1 MSIGTT
7 IKKLRRERDMTQEQL
22 AEYLGI
28 SACAISQWECDR
40 TAPDISQIPLLVRI
54 FGVTSDELLG
64 ISDLNKEADI
74 ERLSQEIS
82 ELIRVGKHR
91 EGFELSEKA
100 HRMYPDN
107 YKLMYTYSL
116 NFTYVYYDKSF
127 PNDKKNK
134 ILAECTKLLESMM
147 AGCTD
152 DDLRQKAMSHII
164 WMYRESGQIDKAK
177 EMVRKFPRMLN
188 SYEFLRTTVLTGDE
202 RIDAHIDLLYHGLIQ
217 HLLNSMV
224 KNYKDSSGKRFF
236 SHSEMC
242 VLYKKM
248 IDILKIIFENGDLG
262 FYFSESSDAHKFIA
276 KYYAQEG
283 DAENALTYLEGAA
296 DAVIAYLRDY
306 YQKDYTHT
314 SLLFKGVTTSGKEI
328 WYQSNDNDASNLL
341 SEMKKPQY
349 DFIRTD
355 ERFTAIEERLA
366 PFAGKWE

>member
-54 FGVTSDELLG
+54 FGITSDELLG
-64 ISDLNKEADI
+64 ISDLNKEAEI
-74 ERLSQEIS
+74 ERLYDEIN

-116 NFTYVYYDKSF
+116 NFAYVYYDKSF
-127 PNDKKNK
+127 PDDKKEK
-134 ILAECTKLLESMM
+134 ILAECIKLLESIM

-152 DDLRQKAMSHII
+152 DDLRRKSTSRII
-164 WMYRESGQIDKAK
+164 WMYRESGEIDKAK
-177 EMVRKFPRMLN
+177 EIVRKFPRMLD
-188 SYEFLRTTVLTGDE
+188 SYEFLRVSISKGDE
-202 RIDAHIDLLYHGLIQ
+202 RIEAHTDLLYYGVIQ
-217 HLLNSMV
+217 HLVNAMLR
-224 KNYKDSSGKRFF
+224 NYEDSSGKRFF
-236 SHSEMC
+236 TASESC
-242 VLYKKM
+242 ELHKKQ
-248 IDILKIIFENGDLG
+248 IELLKLIFEDGDLG
-262 FYFSESSDAHKFIA
+262 FYFGESFESHRYVAE
-276 KYYAQEG
+276 YYAKQG
-283 DAENALTYLEGAA
+283 DAENALLYLEGAA
-296 DAVIAYLRDY
+296 DAAVAYMRDY
-306 YQKDYTHT
+306 YKKDYTHT
-314 SLLFKGVTTSGKEI
+314 SLLFKGMTISGRQT
-328 WYQSNDNDASNLL
+328 WYQSNDNDATKLL
-341 SEMKKPQY
+341 AEMKNERY

-355 ERFTAIEERLA
+355 ERFAAIEEKLA

>member
-127 PNDKKNK
+127 PEDKKKK

-202 RIDAHIDLLYHGLIQ
+202 LIEAHTDLLYYGLIQ
-217 HLLNSMV
+217 HLVNAMLR
-224 KNYKDSSGKRFF
+224 NYKDSSGKRVFT
-236 SHSEMC
+236 SSESC
-242 VLYKKM
+242 ELHKKQIAM
-248 IDILKIIFENGDLG
+248 LKLLFENGDLG
-262 FYFSESSDAHKFIA
+262 FYFGESFESHLYVAQ
-276 KYYAQEG
+276 YYANLK
-283 DAENALTYLEGAA
+283 DCENTLLYLEGAA
-296 DAVIAYLRDY
+296 DAAVAYFRDY
-306 YQKDYTHT
+306 YKKDYTHT
-314 SLLFKGVTTSGKEI
+314 SLLFKGVTVSGKQT
-328 WYQSNDNDASNLL
+328 WYQSNDNDAAKLL
-341 SEMKKPQY
+341 SEMKKGKY
-349 DFIRTD
+349 DFIRAD
-355 ERFTAIEERLA
+355 ERFTAIEEKLA

>member
-64 ISDLNKEADI
+64 ISDLNKEAEI
-74 ERLSQEIS
+74 KRLWDEIN

-91 EGFELSEKA
+91 AGFELAAKA
-100 HRMYPDN
+100 HKMYPDS
-107 YKLMYTYSL
+107 YDLMYAYASK
-116 NFTYVYYDKSF
+116 FIYVYNDKSF
-127 PNDKKNK
+127 PEDEKKK
-134 ILAECTKLLESMM
+134 LLAECIKLLESIM

-152 DDLRQKAMSHII
+152 EDLRLNAMANII
-164 WMYRESGQIDKAK
+164 WMYRESGQLEKAK
-177 EMVRKFPRMLN
+177 ETASKFPILCESRPFQRVAAT
-188 SYEFLRTTVLTGDE
+188 SGDE
-202 RIDAHIDLLYHGLIQ
+202 RIDAHIDLLYHGLLQ
-217 HLLNSMV
+217 HLLNRMV
-224 KNYKDSSGKRFF
+224 QNYKDSSGKRFF

-262 FYFSESSDAHKFIA
+262 FYFSEYSDAHKFIA

-314 SLLFKGVTTSGKEI
+314 SLLFKGTSTSGKEI

-341 SEMKKPQY
+341 AEMKKPHY

-355 ERFTAIEERLA
+355 ERFTAIEAKLA
-366 PFAGKWE
+366 PFTGKWE